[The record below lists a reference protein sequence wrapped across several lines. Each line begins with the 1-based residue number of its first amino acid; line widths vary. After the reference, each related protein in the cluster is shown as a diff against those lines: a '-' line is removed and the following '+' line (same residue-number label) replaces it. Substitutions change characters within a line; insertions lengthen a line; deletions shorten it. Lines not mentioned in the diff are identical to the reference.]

1 MIAHEEVAQKMKKAS
16 CFVLFSDMET
26 QGIVLLEAFS
36 SGIPVI
42 ATNVGGIPE
51 IVENNRGILVDKSD
65 ENALFEA
72 MENILLNKISFEEP
86 EKIRQF
92 VVNNFSKQRI
102 AEQLTE
108 IYNQVLIK

>member
-1 MIAHEEVAQKMKKAS
+1 
-16 CFVLFSDMET
+16 
-26 QGIVLLEAFS
+26 
-36 SGIPVI
+36 
-42 ATNVGGIPE
+42 
-51 IVENNRGILVDKSD
+51 
-65 ENALFEA
+65 